1 MEKEKKHLLNEGA
14 ARIGCVVSL
23 IIPVIILLVWGLSIL
38 YYFIFYAF
46 IVIPIIMISTQMC
59 RYFTK
64 TQAGAWFGA
73 AIGTILGFQLL
84 IWFLSKYLGSG

>member
-1 MEKEKKHLLNEGA
+1 
-14 ARIGCVVSL
+14 
-23 IIPVIILLVWGLSIL
+23 
-38 YYFIFYAF
+38 
-46 IVIPIIMISTQMC
+46 MC

-84 IWFLSKYLGSG
+84 IWVLSKYLGSG